1 MKKYYA
7 LSNHGKLIYIGEFK
21 CYSDAY
27 EYADEEANLN
37 FVWIF
42 KESKLEELKIRIDTI
57 LLEAQ
62 LR

>member
-1 MKKYYA
+1 MKKYFA
-7 LSNHGKLIYIGEFK
+7 FTNHSKLIYLGEFK

-27 EYADEEANLN
+27 EYADEKANIN

-42 KESKLEELKIRIDTI
+42 KESKLEELKIRIETI
-57 LLEAQ
+57 LNDLQ